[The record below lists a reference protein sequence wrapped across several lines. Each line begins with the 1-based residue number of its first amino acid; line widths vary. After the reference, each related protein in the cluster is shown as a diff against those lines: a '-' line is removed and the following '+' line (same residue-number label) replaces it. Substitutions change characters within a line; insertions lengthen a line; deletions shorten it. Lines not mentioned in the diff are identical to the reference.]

1 MLLLMYMV
9 VNDKGRHNSERGYKE
24 IVEEEKEIES
34 ENINKRQR
42 SQVKW

>member
-1 MLLLMYMV
+1 MPYECIWLLMTKV
-9 VNDKGRHNSERGYKE
+9 DTTQKE
-24 IVEEEKEIES
+24 GKKRLLKKKEIES